1 MRTRCESGS
10 VRRPCG
16 GRVDGIEEGTR
27 RRGDRERRLVD
38 AAELVGAGMDVDQ
51 RLPGLRHVEQRVA
64 GSHRFAEPLAEDE
77 QHVGIAHTGNQQ
89 RVAANADVACI
100 VLMAMIEEILVAKR
114 AWPNASPAWLNRDT
128 V

>member
-1 MRTRCESGS
+1 MPRFPLDTDEDPSRTPPQAEPSNEG
-10 VRRPCG
+10 
-16 GRVDGIEEGTR
+16 VDPIEEGAG

-64 GSHRFAEPLAEDE
+64 GRDRFAEPLAEDE

-89 RVAANADVACI
+89 RVATDADVAR
-100 VLMAMIEEILVAKR
+100 VVRMTMIE
-114 AWPNASPAWLNRDT
+114 
-128 V
+128 